1 MYTAVDEV
9 LGEDMNKGERAAIMG
24 PEEEENDG
32 ERMAMGN
39 RMADIDDPSGFIV
52 PFDGE
57 MHVTKR

>member
-9 LGEDMNKGERAAIMG
+9 PGEDMDKGERVAIMG
-24 PEEEENDG
+24 PEEDENDV
-32 ERMAMGN
+32 ERMATGN
-39 RMADIDDPSGFIV
+39 RMADIDDAPGFIF